1 MLFHRCLN
9 ILTRNVTDELLVAY
23 IFSASE
29 FLGEVGGEEEKEYFF
44 SNIRISTVNLFTEM
58 CVQLDKTKLQ
68 MLNQYL
74 KGGDLHKNLLESP
87 F

>member
-1 MLFHRCLN
+1 M
-9 ILTRNVTDELLVAY
+9 
-23 IFSASE
+23 
-29 FLGEVGGEEEKEYFF
+29 GEEEEKEYFF

-58 CVQLDKTKLQ
+58 CVELDKTKLQ

>member
-1 MLFHRCLN
+1 M
-9 ILTRNVTDELLVAY
+9 
-23 IFSASE
+23 
-29 FLGEVGGEEEKEYFF
+29 GEEEEKEYFF

-87 F
+87 FWIHYHFRPVKFVNEEREYLQRRIQKFLKG

>member
-1 MLFHRCLN
+1 M
-9 ILTRNVTDELLVAY
+9 
-23 IFSASE
+23 
-29 FLGEVGGEEEKEYFF
+29 GEEEEKEYFF

-58 CVQLDKTKLQ
+58 CVALDKTKLQ

-74 KGGDLHKNLLESP
+74 KGEDLHKNLLESP